1 MKKKLILLLTSMM
14 TLALSSSIHASTH
27 STRHHAA
34 TSTKKKTVAQH
45 KTAARYSKKGRKTHQ
60 SRSHSSSRKHLQSAN
75 APFAEK
81 FTQDNTV
88 DDMLLAKNS
97 TRSNVTL
104 TKNID
109 ERKILKNAPA
119 LDPQALNY
127 AVRGYNWALRKGNV
141 NNPNVLTI
149 IDFNKPSSAKRLWVI
164 DLRNSQVLLNLYT
177 THGKNSGATVAQR
190 FSEKVGSDM
199 TSLGVYE
206 TLNRYS
212 GGHGLSLKLQGLE
225 RGVNDTAYRR
235 TVVVHPA
242 WYATPSYVQKNNGAG
257 RSWGCFAVDPNISAK
272 LINTIENGSII
283 FAYANQ
289 EKQDPVLA

>member
-1 MKKKLILLLTSMM
+1 MKRKIILLLTSMM
-14 TLALSSSIHASTH
+14 TFALSSSIHASTH
-27 STRHHAA
+27 QTRHHVT
-34 TSTKKKTVAQH
+34 TSTKKKVAAHQ
-45 KTAARYSKKGRKTHQ
+45 KAAVRHSKKTSGAGHHAPLRKNKPVLDT
-60 SRSHSSSRKHLQSAN
+60 SLT
-75 APFAEK
+75 EK
-81 FTQDNTV
+81 LTQDNTV
-88 DDMLLAKNS
+88 DDMLLAKN
-97 TRSNVTL
+97 TIRGNATL
-104 TKNID
+104 AKNID

-127 AVRGYNWALRKGNV
+127 AVRGYNWALRKGSV
-141 NNPNVLTI
+141 HNPGVLTI
-149 IDFNKPSSAKRLWVI
+149 IDFNKPSSARRLWVI
-164 DLRNSQVLLNLYT
+164 DLRNSRVLLNLYT
-177 THGKNSGATVAQR
+177 THGKNSGANVAQH